1 MAIFNSYV
9 NLPEGTPK
17 KNVVENQHVA
27 ALNDKI
33 VYCHI
38 KHWCPQDWLDYQ
50 PVKVWIQPT
59 NQVGRW
65 NSNGGEY
72 SQKNRKTAGG
82 SNMFTFHGC
91 VYIYIWSLR
100 RDQQHW
106 YSWILC
112 SHSFCWVPCH
122 RSCCFCCVAMGQNHH
137 PVRQSWRLIGFPT
150 WIQLG
155 TQRRGPKE
163 GA

>member
-91 VYIYIWSLR
+91 IYIYIYDLFGGISNIDIVGFFAVTHFVGCHAIGR
-100 RDQQHW
+100 VVFAVSR
-106 YSWILC
+106 
-112 SHSFCWVPCH
+112 WVKIITLSDS
-122 RSCCFCCVAMGQNHH
+122 RGGWLVS
-137 PVRQSWRLIGFPT
+137 
-150 WIQLG
+150 QL
-155 TQRRGPKE
+155 E
-163 GA
+163 SN